1 MWDKNFF
8 ESNDFNKV
16 LEDLKN
22 NINITQDYCYEFYL
36 LMDCKEKLEVSNELL
51 EEKKIYSVY
60 NTVNDESDE
69 EKYEQEI

>member
-22 NINITQDYCYEFYL
+22 NIKITQDYCYDFYL

-51 EEKKIYSVY
+51 EEKTYSAY

-69 EKYEQEI
+69 ENYEQEI